1 MHGKLEAP
9 TAETRV
15 ASTSI
20 GCLGASLVLA
30 AGESAECTD
39 LNYNG
44 GRKRFLLDE
53 KVWLGSA
60 DTGSSLG
67 HVMSLNRARPV
78 RLSTLECAR

>member
-60 DTGSSLG
+60 D
-67 HVMSLNRARPV
+67 MDRA
-78 RLSTLECAR
+78 SGT